1 MMNEYIYA
9 DDNPLMP
16 LLYFP
21 FRIDVSR
28 FGLDDKFFADMHGSS
43 SGNQMA
49 AQITINFD
57 SSNGI
62 YGQKVSASYVNG
74 AYTMRL
80 FTESV
85 SQAAC
90 ENGLYKNVA

>member
-1 MMNEYIYA
+1 MQNEYIYA
-9 DDNPLMP
+9 DDNPLIP

-57 SSNGI
+57 SSAGI
-62 YGQKVSASYVNG
+62 YGSKSTATYGSD
-74 AYTMRL
+74 YTVRL